1 MFMFHVSCFMFHVYV
16 HVHHAFIKC
25 YFQTKITIFHQ
36 IPQMLELK
44 IEGVTCITEKEL
56 AICY

>member
-1 MFMFHVSCFMFHVYV
+1 MFHVYV

-44 IEGVTCITEKEL
+44 IEGVTCIMEKEL